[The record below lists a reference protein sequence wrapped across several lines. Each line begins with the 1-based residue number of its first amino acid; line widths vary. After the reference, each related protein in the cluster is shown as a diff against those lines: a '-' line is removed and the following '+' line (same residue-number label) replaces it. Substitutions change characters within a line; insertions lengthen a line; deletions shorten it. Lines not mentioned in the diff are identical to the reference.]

1 MPVPDVAAIVVRF
14 YEAIH
19 NDHDLTV
26 IDASVSPDIVSRW
39 SGLPEMHGRAD
50 LRAALDADLRG
61 FPDHRMDLDQ
71 IVVQGDV
78 AASRWT
84 YRGTHTGDY
93 YGIPPTGRA
102 IVSVVAA
109 FDRIADGTLV
119 ENCVVYDIY
128 DVMQQLG
135 IVPAADAVLA

>member
-1 MPVPDVAAIVVRF
+1 MPAPDIAALVVRL

-19 NDHDLTV
+19 NDHDLAV
-26 IDASVSPDIVSRW
+26 IDKSISPDVVSRW
-39 SGLPEMHGRAD
+39 SGLPEMHGRAE
-50 LRAALDADLRG
+50 LQAAFAADLQG

-102 IVSVVAA
+102 IVSLVVA
-109 FDRIADGTLV
+109 FDRIVDGALI
-119 ENCVVYDIY
+119 ENCVVFDNY